1 MNMFVE
7 TGPVTR
13 CRRGRGSNRWLTA
26 QSGPTHPDFSQKV
39 LLPRPHLDT
48 PLRLR
53 ARKRAAEFLE
63 IFFFF
68 LFRTRAVKTLKISSC
83 RPARSSRQ
91 TSPPSQWA
99 PLACTGVV
107 NILITSKLSWLN
119 FKHVWRSR
127 TTVNHSHLSPTA
139 SIFVSNTAGHLYLHL
154 HNVR

>member
-7 TGPVTR
+7 T
-13 CRRGRGSNRWLTA
+13 RRGCGPNLWLMPQLGLIPSRL
-26 QSGPTHPDFSQKV
+26 QSESDADV

-48 PLRLR
+48 PPQLR

-63 IFFFF
+63 IFFP
-68 LFRTRAVKTLKISSC
+68 FRARAVKTLKTSSC
-83 RPARSSRQ
+83 RPAPNSRQ
-91 TSPPSQWA
+91 TSRPQRA
-99 PLACTGVV
+99 PLACTGVL
-107 NILITSKLSWLN
+107 NILITSKLSSLN

-139 SIFVSNTAGHLYLHL
+139 SIFVSNTAGHLYFHL